1 MSSTKTAN
9 FSDLCSGT
17 ILDNPTSMD
26 NQADR
31 RKFLGSLI
39 IPLILVALMWLVKI
53 IEVSFGIDLGSWG
66 VVPHTPRGLI
76 GIFTLPFL
84 HGSWEHLLSNS
95 VPILVLGTALYYC
108 YPTLANRVML
118 ITYLASGLLT
128 WGIGNP
134 HSVHIGASALVYG
147 LNLFLIT
154 SGFIRGNRMLIV
166 IALIMVFLYG
176 SFIWGMIPAL
186 AIPQNISW
194 EGHLSG
200 AIIGVLLALFL
211 RKEGPQKEVYHWE
224 EEEDDDDTALRQAQG
239 PQNATTGSAAD
250 ASTNE
255 ETEEKPYWDVPT
267 PSNDELTVRYRIKH

>member
-1 MSSTKTAN
+1 
-9 FSDLCSGT
+9 
-17 ILDNPTSMD
+17 MD
-26 NQADR
+26 EKAEK
-31 RKFLGSLI
+31 RKFFGSLV

-53 IEVSFGIDLGSWG
+53 IEVSFGIDLGRWG

-134 HSVHIGASALVYG
+134 QSVHIGASALVYG

-211 RKEGPQKEVYHWE
+211 RKEGPQKEVYHWDE
-224 EEEDDDDTALRQAQG
+224 EEEDGAS
-239 PQNATTGSAAD
+239 TGSATD
-250 ASTNE
+250 ASIDSGDDVSTGS
-255 ETEEKPYWDVPT
+255 TSEKPYWDVPT
-267 PSNDELTVRYRIKH
+267 PSNDELTVRYRFKH

>member
-1 MSSTKTAN
+1 MEDK
-9 FSDLCSGT
+9 
-17 ILDNPTSMD
+17 
-26 NQADR
+26 QER
-31 RKFLGSLI
+31 KKFLGSLI

-53 IEVSFGIDLGSWG
+53 IEISLDTDLGRWG
-66 VVPHTPRGLI
+66 IAPHTAKGII
-76 GIFTLPFL
+76 GILTLPFL
-84 HGSWEHLLSNS
+84 HGSWEHLLSNT

-118 ITYLASGLLT
+118 ITYLGSGLLT
-128 WGIGNP
+128 WCIGNP
-134 HSVHIGASALVYG
+134 DATHIGASALVYG

-176 SFIWGMIPAL
+176 SFIWGMIPSL

-200 AIIGVLLALFL
+200 ALIGVLLAIFL

-224 EEEDDDDTALRQAQG
+224 DEDENEG
-239 PQNATTGSAAD
+239 SGSSTGSETDNPEAD
-250 ASTNE
+250 
-255 ETEEKPYWDVPT
+255 EKPYWDVPT
-267 PSNDELTVRYRIKH
+267 PSNEELTVRYRFRH

>member
-1 MSSTKTAN
+1 MNGLKT
-9 FSDLCSGT
+9 
-17 ILDNPTSMD
+17 MD
-26 NQADR
+26 NKAER

-39 IPLILVALMWLVKI
+39 VPLLIVVVMWVVKI
-53 IEVSFGIDLGSWG
+53 VEVSLNTDFGRYG
-66 VVPHTPRGLI
+66 VTPHTARGLI

-118 ITYLASGLLT
+118 ITYLASGLIT
-128 WGIGNP
+128 WCIGNP
-134 HSVHIGASALVYG
+134 DSTHIGASALVYG
-147 LNLFLIT
+147 LNLFLIA

-166 IALIMVFLYG
+166 ISLIMVFLYG
-176 SFIWGMIPAL
+176 SFIWGMIPSL

-200 AIIGVLLALFL
+200 AIIGVLLAVFL

-224 EEEDDDDTALRQAQG
+224 EDDEDATASPTDDT
-239 PQNATTGSAAD
+239 
-250 ASTNE
+250 E
-255 ETEEKPYWDVPT
+255 ENGEKPYWDVPT
-267 PSNDELTVRYRIKH
+267 PSNDELTVRYRIRH